1 MTNILKSRLN
11 KEQTTAWLR
20 GLMTIAYADGK
31 LDATEKD
38 LFDHFSHD
46 EFASEI
52 EISELQTISPD
63 ELAKIFR
70 YDSSI
75 AENFMRTAVM
85 VALADGVYSS
95 IEDEVLHKY
104 CEALGLKVKALEA
117 LRKNL
122 EQAKEEAENYDL
134 KGWLEGT
141 EDTDNSVIAH
151 DPEHD
156 RTILAPIKDWL
167 DNWEINDSKVAHMVC
182 KMIPSECPFERDVV
196 IFGKKVAHIPA
207 MCKLNP
213 VYDQLVGLR
222 FRALSYLADECKED
236 ISKYYQ

>member
-1 MTNILKSRLN
+1 MTNIVRSSLN
-11 KEQTTAWLR
+11 KEQTTTWLR

-31 LDATEKD
+31 LDATEKN

-46 EFASEI
+46 EFASTI
-52 EISELQTISPD
+52 EISELQTISPE
-63 ELAKIFR
+63 ELAKVFKH
-70 YDSSI
+70 DPSI
-75 AENFMRTAVM
+75 AENFLRTAVM
-85 VALADGVYSS
+85 VALADGVYSTT
-95 IEDEVLHKY
+95 EDKVLHKY
-104 CEALGLKVKALEA
+104 CNALGLKVKALEA

-122 EQAKEEAENYDL
+122 EKAKEQAEDNDLEGWLEEAEHT
-134 KGWLEGT
+134 G
-141 EDTDNSVIAH
+141 SPIIPH

-156 RTILAPIKDWL
+156 KTILTPIKDWL
-167 DNWEINDSKVAHMVC
+167 DKWDINDPKIAHMVC
-182 KMIPSECPFERDVV
+182 KMIPPQCPFERDVV

-236 ISKYYQ
+236 ISRYC

>member
-1 MTNILKSRLN
+1 MTNIVKSALN

-46 EFASEI
+46 EFASTLEI
-52 EISELQTISPD
+52 NELQTISPD
-63 ELAKIFR
+63 QLAQVLGH
-70 YDSSI
+70 DPDV

-85 VALADGVYSS
+85 VALADGIYS
-95 IEDEVLHKY
+95 ITEDEALHKY
-104 CEALGLKVKALEA
+104 CDALGLKVKALEA
-117 LRKNL
+117 LRRNL
-122 EQAKEEAENYDL
+122 EKAKEQAEDDDL
-134 KGWLEGT
+134 EGWLEETG
-141 EDTDNSVIAH
+141 DTGASIIPH

-156 RTILAPIKDWL
+156 KTILAPIKDWL
-167 DNWEINDSKVAHMVC
+167 DNWDIHDSKVAHMVC
-182 KMIPSECPFERDVV
+182 KMIPPQCPFERDVV

-213 VYDQLVGLR
+213 VYDQLIGLR

-236 ISKYYQ
+236 VSKYC

>member
-117 LRKNL
+117 LK
-122 EQAKEEAENYDL
+122 
-134 KGWLEGT
+134 
-141 EDTDNSVIAH
+141 
-151 DPEHD
+151 
-156 RTILAPIKDWL
+156 
-167 DNWEINDSKVAHMVC
+167 INVESKQNDALTGA
-182 KMIPSECPFERDVV
+182 IN
-196 IFGKKVAHIPA
+196 GK
-207 MCKLNP
+207 
-213 VYDQLVGLR
+213 
-222 FRALSYLADECKED
+222 LADGKSLSVNLKR
-236 ISKYYQ
+236 ISESTTEVGVRIGTFGDRQRSEVIHDKILSSL

>member
-1 MTNILKSRLN
+1 MTNIVKSTLN

-46 EFASEI
+46 EFASTL

-63 ELAKIFR
+63 QLAQVLGH
-70 YDSSI
+70 DPDV

-85 VALADGVYSS
+85 VALADGIYS
-95 IEDEVLHKY
+95 ITEDEALHKY
-104 CEALGLKVKALEA
+104 CDALGLKVKALEA
-117 LRKNL
+117 LRRNL
-122 EQAKEEAENYDL
+122 EKAKEQAEDDDL
-134 KGWLEGT
+134 EGWLEETGDTGT
-141 EDTDNSVIAH
+141 SIIPH

-156 RTILAPIKDWL
+156 KTILAPIKDWL
-167 DNWEINDSKVAHMVC
+167 DSWDINDSKVAHMVC
-182 KMIPSECPFERDVV
+182 KMIPPQCPFERDVV

-213 VYDQLVGLR
+213 VYDQLIGLR

-236 ISKYYQ
+236 VSKYC

>member
-1 MTNILKSRLN
+1 MTNIVRSSLN
-11 KEQTTAWLR
+11 KEQTTTWLR

-38 LFDHFSHD
+38 LFYHFSHD
-46 EFASEI
+46 EFASTI
-52 EISELQTISPD
+52 EISELQTISPE
-63 ELAKIFR
+63 ELAKVLKH
-70 YDSSI
+70 DPSI
-75 AENFMRTAVM
+75 AENFLRTAVM
-85 VALADGVYSS
+85 VALADGVYS
-95 IEDEVLHKY
+95 ITEDKVLHKY
-104 CEALGLKVKALEA
+104 CNALGLKVKALEA

-122 EQAKEEAENYDL
+122 EKAKEQAEENDLEGWLEEAEHT
-134 KGWLEGT
+134 G
-141 EDTDNSVIAH
+141 SPIIPH

-156 RTILAPIKDWL
+156 KTILTPIKDWL
-167 DNWEINDSKVAHMVC
+167 DKWDINDPKIAHMVC
-182 KMIPSECPFERDVV
+182 KMIPPQCPFERDVV

-236 ISKYYQ
+236 ISRYC